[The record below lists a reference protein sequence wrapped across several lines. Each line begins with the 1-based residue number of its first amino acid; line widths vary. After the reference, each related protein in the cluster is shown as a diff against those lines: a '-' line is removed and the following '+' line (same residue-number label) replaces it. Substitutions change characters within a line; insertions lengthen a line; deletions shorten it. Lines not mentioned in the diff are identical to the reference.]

1 MKGVRW
7 VLGFIDDLAGA
18 IYDVMKIPLKCISYL
33 LAGMLIAGVP
43 LYLLAMIFEWIGNM
57 IA

>member
-7 VLGFIDDLAGA
+7 MLGFIDDLAGA
-18 IYDVMKIPLKCISYL
+18 IYDVMKMLLKGLGYIF
-33 LAGMLIAGVP
+33 AGMLIVGVP